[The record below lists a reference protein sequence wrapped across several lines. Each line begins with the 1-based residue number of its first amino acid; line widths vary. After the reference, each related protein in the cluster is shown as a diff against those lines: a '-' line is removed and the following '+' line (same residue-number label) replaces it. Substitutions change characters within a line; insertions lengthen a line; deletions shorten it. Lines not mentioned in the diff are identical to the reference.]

1 MIKGPCKDGK
11 HTFPRLA
18 CYKLA
23 TGDGSIRIRTCNSCL
38 SAEVTVTVYGAG
50 DLRSVR
56 TTMVEQQEIEV

>member
-18 CYKLA
+18 SYRLVSA
-23 TGDGSIRIRTCNSCL
+23 DGNIRIRACNSCL
-38 SAEVTVTVYGAG
+38 SAGVTVTVYGAG